1 MTGILIDTNI
11 LVYSV
16 DLAEPE
22 KRKLARELLLKLQ
35 FQQQGCLSVQSVA
48 EFFNVVSHGK
58 LLNMTLLEGS
68 LRVEDFLQ
76 SFPVFP
82 LTPGIVRDAVR
93 AVQTYQLSYYD
104 AQIWACA
111 HLNQIPMVFSEDFSN
126 GRIIEGVRF
135 LNPFGETFELE
146 KWI

>member
-16 DLAEPE
+16 DLAEPQ
-22 KRKLARELLLKLQ
+22 KRQLARELLMKLQ
-35 FQQQGCLSVQSVA
+35 LHQQGCLSTQCVS
-48 EFFNVVSHGK
+48 EFFNVVSHRK
-58 LLNMTLLEGS
+58 LPKVSFVDGATQVEYF
-68 LRVEDFLQ
+68 LR

-82 LTPGIVRDAVR
+82 LTPGIVRDAIR
-93 AVQTYQLSYYD
+93 AVQTYQIPYYD

-111 HLNQIPMVFSEDFSN
+111 HLNQIPMVFSEDFSD
-126 GRIIEGVRF
+126 GQTIEGVRF
-135 LNPFGETFELE
+135 VDPFAETFELE